1 VAQDQY
7 DGTPKLSAGQPL
19 APGDLVFFGAGP
31 AAIDHVGIYVGIV
44 GGDAVMVD
52 APYTGADVRAEAFP
66 VTVGARFGSLLFVGA
81 TRPA

>member
-1 VAQDQY
+1 VAGVGLPRVAQDQY

-31 AAIDHVGIYVGIV
+31 AAIDHVGMYVGIV

-52 APYTGADVRAEAFP
+52 ASSSAGRRRLELP
-66 VTVGARFGSLLFVGA
+66 FVLEVA
-81 TRPA
+81 AA